1 MKANRNAFLAA
12 WRWVVQLTQQDS
24 HCSKEIDTTTCDQE
38 ITLLVLIL
46 SWIICNIGKGIASLK
61 KKKGEKKSNNW
72 MIPHWCTRNLV
83 RHLNAQLLPIGNPG
97 FSISPKEQIMIIIII
112 KKQVEKKK
120 IPKTNPTEQIGSR
133 LSSSICTE
141 RKTWSCQV
149 GFGRAGW
156 SWG

>member
-1 MKANRNAFLAA
+1 
-12 WRWVVQLTQQDS
+12 
-24 HCSKEIDTTTCDQE
+24 
-38 ITLLVLIL
+38 
-46 SWIICNIGKGIASLK
+46 
-61 KKKGEKKSNNW
+61 

>member
-61 KKKGEKKSNNW
+61 KKKGEKKKV
-72 MIPHWCTRNLV
+72 T
-83 RHLNAQLLPIGNPG
+83 IG
-97 FSISPKEQIMIIIII
+97 
-112 KKQVEKKK
+112 
-120 IPKTNPTEQIGSR
+120 
-133 LSSSICTE
+133 
-141 RKTWSCQV
+141 
-149 GFGRAGW
+149 
-156 SWG
+156 